1 MNRQQRRAQA
11 QKISRQKLIQEAR
24 QQIHEDV
31 AQVVENHKTEM
42 LMACFCLAL
51 HREFGFGRDRCLR
64 ALHAVD
70 TVIEPAISGEVTKEM
85 LRDQC
90 VKECGVL
97 IKCD

>member
-1 MNRQQRRAQA
+1 MNRQQRRLQA
-11 QKISRQKLIQEAR
+11 QKISRKKLIQTAR

-51 HREFGFGRDRCLR
+51 HREFGFGKVRCLR
-64 ALHAVD
+64 ALNAIDEIVLP
-70 TVIEPAISGEVTKEM
+70 VIKGDVTKEM

-90 VKECGVL
+90 VAECDVL